1 MNADR
6 INELYAGK
14 IFDSETQMRARERI
28 HWICRQARGKRIL
41 DIGCSQGIVCL
52 LLAREGFNCVGIDYE
67 KTAIEYALEE
77 LKKEEDIVR
86 KRVEFKIGDALHLS
100 FEDDS
105 FDTVILG
112 EILEH
117 LIHPEKVLKE
127 AKRVLKDGGMA
138 IITVPFGLNPNHDHK
153 RTYYPVPFLETVQ
166 PFFKT
171 DMIDTMDNY
180 IAYHGIKDT
189 SYNISKVP
197 KEDLLF
203 EKLRLQR
210 NTEER
215 ALSKEQ
221 ELFDKA
227 NQLYDKIR
235 TLNEQV
241 SGLSK
246 RSKALNE
253 ALSIKGRE
261 FEAKLREKD
270 IEHKKTVSARESE
283 IKDLQAGKVK
293 ELADRRREFEAKL
306 REQEAQFRRNVSSQE
321 QLYKHAWKWRI
332 GSVFVDGYIILV
344 RDCIKHPVRFIKHAG
359 SRFREYYDNINPQI
373 ASEENN
379 PVKIDT
385 GFVARTKQDQTLE
398 GQDQRVALGCILD
411 EFTAA
416 CFQPECKMITFRPD
430 NWKEILERD
439 RPPAI
444 FVESAWRG
452 NDGSWQYRVA
462 KYQKNMGNEL
472 LDVLAWAKEKK
483 IPSFFWN
490 KEDPAH
496 YDRFIEKAELFD
508 YVFTSDAECV
518 PEYQKQL
525 GHDRIFPLTFA
536 AQPRIHNPIL
546 EHDREHKV
554 SFAGTYYGGSHEE
567 RKRDMEILLKPAL
580 DYDLHIYDRQ
590 FGMTGPDSAQFRF
603 PDIYQPAI
611 KGRLEYKDMLKAYK
625 NYKVFLNVNSIK
637 TSPTMFSRRV
647 FELLACGTPVISSYS
662 KGIEELF
669 GNDLVLITETEED
682 TKKYLEKLLNSEEYW
697 SMLSVKGIRK
707 VIENHTYD
715 ERLGYV
721 LEKVG
726 LNPPSLKR
734 PFFTVVSTVKDI
746 PSMVNLRKSL
756 ARQTYRN
763 FDVVLIADN
772 SARKKGAVEFQ
783 NALPDNKIEFLPQNS
798 EDAVKELLCSTP
810 SAYIAIFDCEDY
822 YGPNYLKDYA
832 LSSRYSQCEYL
843 GKGTHFVCV
852 SGKPALRNPG
862 AEFRLVSQVPVSTIA
877 IRKEIIDS
885 NYFPNLIKSE
895 VFKCKDRN
903 ILSLDRFNYVRMCP
917 NNKLSANL
925 LESVGI

>member
-6 INELYAGK
+6 INELYEGK
-14 IFDSETQMRARERI
+14 IFDSETQMKARERI

-86 KRVEFKIGDALHLS
+86 KRVEFKIGDAVHLS

-117 LIHPEKVLKE
+117 LNHPEKVLKE

-138 IITVPFGLNPNHDHK
+138 IITVPFGLSPNHDHK

-171 DMIDTMDNY
+171 DMIDTIDNY
-180 IAYHGIKDT
+180 IAYHGIKDA

-253 ALSIKGRE
+253 ALSIRGREFEEKLREKDIEYKKTVSAKESEIKGLQAGKAKELEDRGRE
-261 FEAKLREKD
+261 FEAKLREK
-270 IEHKKTVSARESE
+270 
-283 IKDLQAGKVK
+283 
-293 ELADRRREFEAKL
+293 
-306 REQEAQFRRNVSSQE
+306 EAQFRRNVSSQE
-321 QLYKHAWKWRI
+321 QLCKHAWKWRI
-332 GSVFVDGYIILV
+332 GSVFVDGYILV

-359 SRFREYYDNINPQI
+359 SRFREYYNNINPQI
-373 ASEENN
+373 VSSENN
-379 PVKIDT
+379 LVKIDT
-385 GFVARTKQDQTLE
+385 GFVAGTKQDRPLD
-398 GQDQRVALGCILD
+398 GQEQKVALGCILD

-439 RPPAI
+439 RPQAI

-452 NDGSWQYRVA
+452 NDASWQYRVA
-462 KYQKNMGNEL
+462 KYQKNMGDEL
-472 LDVLAWAKEKK
+472 LDLLAWAKEKK

-518 PEYQKQL
+518 PEYQKQFA
-525 GHDRIFPLTFA
+525 HDRIFPLTFA

-682 TKKYLEKLLNSEEYW
+682 TKRYLEKLLNSEEYW

-707 VIENHTYD
+707 VMENHTYD
-715 ERLGYV
+715 ERLEYV
-721 LEKVG
+721 LDKVG
-726 LNPPSLKR
+726 LNLPSLNL

-746 PSMVNLRKSL
+746 PSIVNLQKSL

-763 FDVVLIADN
+763 FDVVLILDN
-772 SARKKGAVEFQ
+772 RARKKAALKFQ
-783 NALPDNKIEFLPQNS
+783 NALPDNKIEFLSQDVERALGEHVRLTHS
-798 EDAVKELLCSTP
+798 SHIAV
-810 SAYIAIFDCEDY
+810 FNGEDY

-832 LSSRYSQCEYL
+832 LSTKYAQYNYL
-843 GKGTHFVCV
+843 GKVTHFVYD
-852 SGKPALRNPG
+852 SGKPILKNTG

-877 IRKEIIDS
+877 IKKEVIDPD
-885 NYFPNLIKSE
+885 YFPKLIRSE
-895 VFKCKDRN
+895 VFECNDKD
-903 ILSLDRFNYVRMCP
+903 ILSLDRFNYMKMVL
-917 NNKLSANL
+917 NKELPAGL
-925 LESVGI
+925 LDSVGI

>member
-1 MNADR
+1 M
-6 INELYAGK
+6 
-14 IFDSETQMRARERI
+14 
-28 HWICRQARGKRIL
+28 
-41 DIGCSQGIVCL
+41 
-52 LLAREGFNCVGIDYE
+52 
-67 KTAIEYALEE
+67 
-77 LKKEEDIVR
+77 
-86 KRVEFKIGDALHLS
+86 
-100 FEDDS
+100 
-105 FDTVILG
+105 
-112 EILEH
+112 
-117 LIHPEKVLKE
+117 
-127 AKRVLKDGGMA
+127 
-138 IITVPFGLNPNHDHK
+138 
-153 RTYYPVPFLETVQ
+153 
-166 PFFKT
+166 
-171 DMIDTMDNY
+171 
-180 IAYHGIKDT
+180 
-189 SYNISKVP
+189 
-197 KEDLLF
+197 
-203 EKLRLQR
+203 
-210 NTEER
+210 
-215 ALSKEQ
+215 
-221 ELFDKA
+221 
-227 NQLYDKIR
+227 
-235 TLNEQV
+235 
-241 SGLSK
+241 
-246 RSKALNE
+246 
-253 ALSIKGRE
+253 
-261 FEAKLREKD
+261 
-270 IEHKKTVSARESE
+270 
-283 IKDLQAGKVK
+283 
-293 ELADRRREFEAKL
+293 
-306 REQEAQFRRNVSSQE
+306 
-321 QLYKHAWKWRI
+321 YKHAWKWRI
-332 GSVFVDGYIILV
+332 GSVFVDGYILV

-359 SRFREYYDNINPQI
+359 SRFREYYNNINPQI
-373 ASEENN
+373 ASRENN
-379 PVKIDT
+379 LVKIDT

-398 GQDQRVALGCILD
+398 GQDQRVALGCIFD

-416 CFQPECKMITFRPD
+416 CFQPECKMIIFRPD

-439 RPPAI
+439 RPQAI

-462 KYQKNMGNEL
+462 KYQKNMGDEL
-472 LDVLAWAKEKK
+472 LDLLAWAKEKK

-611 KGRLEYKDMLKAYK
+611 KGRLEYKNMLKAYK

-682 TKKYLEKLLNSEEYW
+682 TKRCLEKLLNSEEYW
-697 SMLSVKGIRK
+697 SKLSVKGVRK
-707 VIENHTYD
+707 VMENHTYD
-715 ERLGYV
+715 KRLGYV
-721 LEKVG
+721 IGKVG
-726 LNPPSLKR
+726 LSPPSLNL
-734 PFFTVVSTVKDI
+734 PLFTVVSTVRDI
-746 PSMVNLRKSL
+746 PSLVNLQESL
-756 ARQTYRN
+756 IRQTYRD
-763 FDVVLIADN
+763 FDVALVLGN
-772 SARKKGAVEFQ
+772 KSLKKAVVKFQ

-798 EDAVKELLCSTP
+798 EDAVREWIGSTP
-810 SAYIAIFDCEDY
+810 SSYIAIFDCEDY

-852 SGKPALRNPG
+852 SGKPVLRNPG
-862 AEFRLVSQVPVSTIA
+862 AEFQLVSQAPVSTIA
-877 IRKEIIDS
+877 IKKEIIDS

-903 ILSLDRFNYVRMCP
+903 ILSLDRFNYVRMDS